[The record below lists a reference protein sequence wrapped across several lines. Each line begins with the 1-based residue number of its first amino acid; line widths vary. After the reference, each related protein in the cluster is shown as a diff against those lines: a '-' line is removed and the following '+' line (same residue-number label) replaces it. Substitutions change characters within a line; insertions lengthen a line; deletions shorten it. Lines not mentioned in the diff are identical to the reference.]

1 MTGFSS
7 LSFSVR
13 QDCSAPCVSTP
24 LFTFVDLFAGIGG
37 MRKGF
42 EAAGGQ
48 CIFGSE
54 RDIHAQKTYRANYP
68 CDHPTLA
75 GDITT
80 IPSEDIPPHD
90 VLLAGFPCQ
99 PFSLAGISARKRSGK
114 ASGFACKSQGSL
126 FFEIVR
132 ILDFHR
138 PRAFLLENVKN
149 LVTHDQGRTWGIIL
163 QTLCADLGYPIQARV
178 LNARF
183 WVPQN
188 RKRVFIVGFREETGF
203 DFTNISLPVFPT
215 IPVLKDILHPE
226 DGSEATEAPYTQG
239 KYAVVSEHYTLTDAL
254 WLSFQKHREKHRAK
268 GNGFGFCLCRPDGMA
283 PTLPAHYAQGGSEIL
298 IPQQGK
304 NPRRLTPRECSRLM
318 GFDAPAESQ
327 FQIPVSDTQ
336 AYRQFGNAVVVP
348 VVKTI
353 ARHMAPWIQGVSA
366 DSISCEHPLWEKQT
380 RPLLCPA
387 YSPPSQEHCS

>member
-1 MTGFSS
+1 MKRIN
-7 LSFSVR
+7 LHNI
-13 QDCSAPCVSTP
+13 
-24 LFTFVDLFAGIGG
+24 FTFIDLFAGIGG

-42 EAAGGQ
+42 EDIGGK
-48 CIFGSE
+48 CIFTAE
-54 RDIHAQKTYRANYP
+54 RDIHAQTTYGSNF
-68 CDHPTLA
+68 CNDNHEIA
-75 GDITT
+75 GDVTAIR
-80 IPSEDIPPHD
+80 SEDIPAHD

-114 ASGFACKSQGSL
+114 ASGFACESQGSL

-149 LVTHDQGRTWGIIL
+149 LVTHDQGRTWRIIL
-163 QTLCADLGYPIQARV
+163 QTLCADLGYHVQARV

-188 RKRVFIVGFREETGF
+188 RERVFIVGFREETGF
-203 DFTNISLPVFPT
+203 DFTNMSLPVFPT
-215 IPVLKDILHPE
+215 ISALNDILHPE
-226 DGSEATEAPYTQG
+226 DGSEEAEAPYTQG
-239 KYAVVSEHYTLTDAL
+239 RDAVVSERYTLTDTL

-268 GNGFGFCLCRPDGMA
+268 GNGFGFCLCRPEGIA

-318 GFDAPAESQ
+318 GFDAPRESK
-327 FQIPVSDTQ
+327 FRLPVSDTQ

-353 ARHMAPWIQGVSA
+353 ARHMAPWIQTSP
-366 DSISCEHPLWEKQT
+366 DSFDRHKGQDEQ
-380 RPLLCPA
+380 RMPLL
-387 YSPPSQEHCS
+387 SQRVSLSLPEMYP

>member
-1 MTGFSS
+1 MKRINLQNT
-7 LSFSVR
+7 
-13 QDCSAPCVSTP
+13 
-24 LFTFVDLFAGIGG
+24 FTFIDLFAGIGG
-37 MRKGF
+37 MRRGF
-42 EAAGGQ
+42 EAMGGR
-48 CIFGSE
+48 CVLTSE
-54 RDIHAQKTYRANYP
+54 QDRHAQATYRANDD
-68 CDHPTLA
+68 CESHPVV

-114 ASGFACKSQGSL
+114 ASGFACASQGSL

-163 QTLCADLGYPIQARV
+163 QTLCTDLGYHVQARV

-188 RKRVFIVGFREETGF
+188 RERVFIVGFREETGF
-203 DFTNISLPVFPT
+203 DFSAMPLPVLSM
-215 IPVLKDILHPE
+215 ISALKDILHPE
-226 DGSEATEAPYTQG
+226 DSSEAAEAPYTQG
-239 KYAVVSEHYTLTDAL
+239 KYAVVSERYTLTDTL

-268 GNGFGFCLCRPDGMA
+268 GNGFGFCLCRPEGIA

-304 NPRRLTPRECSRLM
+304 NPRRLTPRECARLM
-318 GFDAPAESQ
+318 GFDASGESK
-327 FQIPVSDTQ
+327 FRIPVSDTQ

-353 ARHMAPWIQGVSA
+353 ARHMVSWIQTSP
-366 DSISCEHPLWEKQT
+366 DSFDRHKGQDEQ
-380 RPLLCPA
+380 RMPLL
-387 YSPPSQEHCS
+387 SQRVSLSLPEMYP